1 MTRKPE
7 SKLSLVATAAE
18 SALIPAEGAIDA
30 AEQAIRPEVPAEAE
44 QAATG
49 SAMASAMASAP
60 NGDGEF
66 PSPHILYLAAVKNDL
81 DAQVMRFRNAWDM
94 LSARIKGAETAFK
107 DEMQALEDEYRKRV
121 DERKQAH
128 LAEVL
133 RLNTQMSDIG
143 HVVDTYE
150 TAIAKAAEI
159 AENEAAVEKGMHEAL
174 KPNLENER

>member
-1 MTRKPE
+1 MTQEEPDDMARKPE
-7 SKLSLVATAAE
+7 SKLSLVQAAE
-18 SALIPAEGAIDA
+18 SALIPAEDAIDA
-30 AEQAIRPEVPAEAE
+30 AEQAIRPEGEGKAEPAV
-44 QAATG
+44 
-49 SAMASAMASAP
+49 ASAP

-107 DEMQALEDEYRKRV
+107 DEIQTLEDEYRKRV

-150 TAIAKAAEI
+150 TAIAKAAQI
-159 AENEAAVEKGMHEAL
+159 AENEASVEKGMHEAL